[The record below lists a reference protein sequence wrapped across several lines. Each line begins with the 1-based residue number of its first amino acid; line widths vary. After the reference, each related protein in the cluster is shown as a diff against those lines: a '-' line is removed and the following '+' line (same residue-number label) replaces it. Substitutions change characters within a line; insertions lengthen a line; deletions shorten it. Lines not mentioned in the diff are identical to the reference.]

1 MIKDIQMY
9 DTIEEGFRQY
19 AGAVLQSRALV
30 DVRDCLK
37 PSARQIFYCLYT
49 DKFTSNKPYKK
60 VLKMIGS
67 IARIYIHGDSSA
79 EGIIM
84 RAGQPFSMRYP
95 LVEVKGNGGNLQKS
109 GNWAAP
115 RYPDARLTQLTDK
128 LFEDLPKN
136 TIQEWRLNYD
146 DTEEYPAILPTKGF
160 YNIVNGT
167 MGIGVGAASSVPQ
180 FNLREVNK
188 ALIILLQNP
197 NVSFEEI
204 YCVPDFATGA
214 TLLNEKE
221 VKESLRNGT
230 GAACKIRSTIEFDA
244 KEKCLVVTE
253 IPYGVYT
260 NTICEQLEEIEQSDE
275 NPGIERHNDLTGK
288 TPLLKIYL
296 TKNANPDKV
305 IRYLYKR
312 TSLQSF
318 YSINMTM
325 LENGRFP
332 KIYGWKEA
340 LQAHIDH
347 EKEVYRRGFEF
358 DLKKILHRVMII
370 EGLLKAIDAIDKVIT
385 TIKSSTSTAAASIA
399 LQKLLNINEEQAKAI
414 LDIKLSRLAKLEI
427 TKLVDEK
434 EKLEKEADRINE
446 ILKNEELFNNE
457 LIKGWK
463 EVAEKFGDERRT
475 KILNIESESDEPTE
489 VKNLILNVTNKNNLF
504 IEEASAL
511 YTTRRRSVGTKFK
524 LDKDE
529 FVISASN
536 IKTTDTLLFFTDD
549 GLYYSSPAAEL
560 PYEKKTPIEAIIQLK
575 EGSTVCACTSYNLK
589 DEKQFIIFVT
599 KKGYLKKSHLSE
611 YNTKRKMGV
620 AALTLEND
628 DKIISVS
635 FTNLEKIGILT
646 KDSNFIICETKDIR
660 PIGRISRG
668 VKGIKLNDNDY
679 VVAAKLIPSQMT
691 SLVSITEKGLI
702 KQMSSNEFTVS
713 GRYTKGAKIHKS
725 DDNAADFLPIT
736 SENELIVC
744 SNKTQ
749 TKILLNEIP
758 SLSKQAAGVKCLKL
772 NENQKIVNLTF
783 A

>member
-1 MIKDIQMY
+1 MNLTKVIN
-9 DTIEEGFRQY
+9 ESFSQY
-19 AGAVLQSRALV
+19 SAAVLQSRALV
-30 DVRDCLK
+30 DVRDCCK
-37 PSARQIFYCLYT
+37 PSARQIFYCMYT
-49 DKFTSNKPYKK
+49 DKFTHDKPFQKT
-60 VLKMIGS
+60 LKAIGS
-67 IARIYIHGDSSA
+67 AMRIYIHGDSSC

-84 RAGQPFSMRYP
+84 RAGQAFSMRYP
-95 LVEVKGNGGNLQKS
+95 LIEVEGNAGNLISS
-109 GNWAAP
+109 GNYAAP
-115 RYPDARLTQLTDK
+115 RYTAARLSSLSNY
-128 LFEDLPKN
+128 LFFDLKKDV
-136 TIQEWRLNYD
+136 IKEWKDNYD
-146 DTEEYPAILPTKGF
+146 DTEQYPMVLPSKGYF
-160 YNIVNGT
+160 NIVNGNF
-167 MGIGVGAASSVPQ
+167 GIAIGAASSVPQ
-180 FNLREVNK
+180 HNLKEVNA
-188 ALIILLQNP
+188 ALIKLLLNP
-197 NVSFEEI
+197 NIDFEEI
-204 YCVPDFATGA
+204 FCAPDFATGA
-214 TLLNEKE
+214 QLLNINQ
-221 VKESLRNGT
+221 VKESYKNGT
-230 GAACKIRSTIEFDA
+230 GFACKIRSIVDWDS
-244 KEKCLVVTE
+244 KERCFIVSE
-253 IPYGVYT
+253 IPYMVYT
-260 NTICEQLEEIEQSDE
+260 ETICNELEEILESDE
-275 NPGIERHNDLTGK
+275 NPGIERFNDLTGK
-288 TPLLKIYL
+288 TPLIKIYL

-305 IRYLYKR
+305 LKYLYKN
-312 TSLQSF
+312 TSLQS
-318 YSINMTM
+318 YYGINFTM
-325 LENGRFP
+325 LDNGRYP
-332 KIYGWKEA
+332 KVFTWKEI

-358 DLKKILHRVMII
+358 DLKKILHRIMII
-370 EGLLKAIDAIDKVIT
+370 EGLLKAIDAIDEVIA
-385 TIKSSTSTAAASIA
+385 TIKASTSTAAASTA
-399 LQKLLNINEEQAKAI
+399 LQQLLNINEEQAKAI

-434 EKLEKEADRINE
+434 EKLEKEADRIDN
-446 ILKNEELFNNE
+446 ILKNKELFNNE
-457 LIKGWK
+457 LIKGWN

-475 KILNIESESDEPTE
+475 KILNIESENDEPTE

-504 IEEASAL
+504 IEEVSAL

-549 GLYYSSPAAEL
+549 GLYYSSPATEL
-560 PYEKKTPIEAIIQLK
+560 SYEKKTPIETIIQLK
-575 EGSTVCACTSYNLK
+575 EGSTVCACTSYDLK

-620 AALTLEND
+620 TALTLEDN
-628 DKIISVS
+628 DKIVSVS
-635 FTNLEKIGILT
+635 FTNSEKIGILT

-702 KQMSSNEFTVS
+702 KQVASNEFTVS

-725 DDNAADFLPIT
+725 DDDAADFLPIT
-736 SENELIVC
+736 NENELIVC

-749 TKILLNEIP
+749 TKISLNEIP
-758 SLSKQAAGVKCLKL
+758 SLSKQATGVKCLKL